1 MEPKKSTVAD
11 FMATNVV
18 FVSPDALLL
27 EAAQTMSKN
36 SFTGLPVVD
45 VSNKVI
51 GILTEYDLLTKG
63 TSIHLPTFLKLINQ
77 FDVYRKDQS
86 LIQDDIKKIL
96 SLKVSDVMNK
106 EPLVLQSSVSIE
118 DAAKTFAEHHKVNPI
133 PIVDEGGRLAGI
145 LSRSDII
152 KFYAGVSPQHAAH
165 AKGAPQGT
173 DRAVSDFLSDFEKN
187 FISVSRYRTKY
198 WLLISLGFL
207 IVGIIAA
214 TIFILQ
220 INISF

>member
-1 MEPKKSTVAD
+1 
-11 FMATNVV
+11 
-18 FVSPDALLL
+18 
-27 EAAQTMSKN
+27 
-36 SFTGLPVVD
+36 
-45 VSNKVI
+45 
-51 GILTEYDLLTKG
+51 
-63 TSIHLPTFLKLINQ
+63 
-77 FDVYRKDQS
+77 
-86 LIQDDIKKIL
+86 
-96 SLKVSDVMNK
+96 MNK

-133 PIVDEGGRLAGI
+133 PIVDEGGRLIGI

-165 AKGAPQGT
+165 TKGAPQGT
-173 DRAVSDFLSDFEKN
+173 DRAVSDFLLDFEKN
-187 FISVSRYRTKY
+187 FIAVSRYRTKY

-207 IVGIIAA
+207 IVGIIAT